1 MARYIFLFLV
11 LFSCSCNYVEE
22 YFPSTSDK
30 KKNIVEL
37 YVEDQGRIIAGIYDN
52 AIVAVSDS
60 QFIALYNVDNNPK
73 NCSFYLHGIIK
84 DHIDTVFVQWR
95 TTKNDLR
102 GRGHLL
108 ISDKNNLILKLEAEK
123 FNSCSKE
130 LFATGIKLKPLK
142 KYNWKSFRLIKEK
155 SSMVFEEPIEE
166 MPSIGKFKN
175 KELVCVL
182 EEKSNW
188 LRVENM
194 KTKSTLGWI
203 QKNDSEELFPLEPSR
218 N

>member
-1 MARYIFLFLV
+1 MARYFLLLLV
-11 LFSCSCNYVEE
+11 LLTCSCNYVEE

-37 YVEDQGRIIAGIYDN
+37 YVEDQGRILAGIYN
-52 AIVAVSDS
+52 HAIVAVSDS
-60 QFIALYNVDNNPK
+60 QFTALYNVDNNPK
-73 NCSFYLHGIIK
+73 NCSFYLQGIIK
-84 DHIDTVFVQWR
+84 DHSDTVFIQWR
-95 TTKNDLR
+95 TIRNDQK
-102 GRGHLL
+102 GRGYLL
-108 ISDKNNLILKLEAEK
+108 ITDKNNLNLKLEAEK
-123 FNSCSKE
+123 FNSCAKE
-130 LFATGIKLKPLK
+130 LFVTGIKLKPLK

-155 SSMVFEEPIEE
+155 SSIVFEEPIED

-203 QKNDSEELFPLEPSR
+203 QKNDTEELFPLESSR